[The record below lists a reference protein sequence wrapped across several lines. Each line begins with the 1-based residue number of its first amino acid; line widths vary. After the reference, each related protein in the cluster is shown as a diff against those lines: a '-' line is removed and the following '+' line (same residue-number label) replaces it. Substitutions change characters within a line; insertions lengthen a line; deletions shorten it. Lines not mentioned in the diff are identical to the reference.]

1 MKTHQVILGSANL
14 NNHSLSWVKYL
25 GTEYMA
31 YASENNVIINSLT
44 SFIQIL
50 HGHKEPITC
59 IAWCASLGKL
69 ISCSKGRIIIYQP
82 EEANFNLS
90 QVFIFILNFR
100 FHLPFK

>member
-59 IAWCASLGKL
+59 IAWCNSLGKL

-90 QVFIFILNFR
+90 QVFLLFF
-100 FHLPFK
+100 